1 MDLFFEIIQ
10 RELDIPTTEILL
22 PERTGTTHGTMS
34 FWQKVIQRNQ
44 QRNES
49 RFFDLEFQFY
59 MYMTWSCTRLY
70 PKPRAFQINEDADD
84 EDEEDA
90 TVAKKNDWS
99 FVKIHQFFQTV
110 ENMFFSAD
118 FQEKMLNTFSKAQ
131 RTYHALARFA
141 RSWKVRHV
149 RCTVDHDFTMTP
161 IDRSKKKLFFS
172 VYQNG
177 VNYLFRVSEVLHIV
191 ETSLCQCS
199 NFFVDSQMPKNPY
212 TNEPFS
218 KAILVLIYDRV
229 RRSDYK
235 MPILFELFFRCYFD
249 LAEFILQHDAVIRE
263 RHIERIIQYGDVEVL
278 THHIRKMLKY
288 MRVFPSI
295 DSHFP
300 AAQLVRIFRP
310 YLDLYLCHFFSTV
323 YGEKKETAYNL
334 LKRQLT
340 FLTAYNPVLGQR
352 VLITRKE
359 FDCPMNREKL
369 KDKYVIVA
377 ASSSY
382 ARHSADMVE
391 VFSINHVPCHR
402 LKTLPQQQVEQ
413 QSIFYN
419 HLVGE
424 FDEEDEFDEEEE

>member
-10 RELDIPTTEILL
+10 RALHIPANEILL
-22 PERTGTTHGTMS
+22 PDPTETHGTMR

-49 RFFDLEFQFY
+49 RFYDVEFQFY

-70 PKPRAFQINEDADD
+70 PKLTPNLFRNDEDADED
-84 EDEEDA
+84 EDEKNA
-90 TVAKKNDWS
+90 PMKKGWA
-99 FVKIHQFFQTV
+99 FVKFNQFFQTV
-110 ENMFFSAD
+110 DNMFFSSD
-118 FQEKMLNTFSKAQ
+118 FQEKMLKTFSKAQ

-161 IDRSKKKLFFS
+161 IDRSKKQLFCS

-177 VNYLFRVSEVLHIV
+177 AVYLFRVSEVLHIV
-191 ETSLCQCS
+191 ETALCQCN
-199 NFFVDSQMPKNPY
+199 NFFVDSHLPKNPY

-218 KAILVLIYDRV
+218 KAILMLMYDRV

-235 MPILFELFFRCYFD
+235 MPILFELFYRCYFD
-249 LAEFILQHDAVIRE
+249 LEEFILQHDAVIRE

-278 THHIRKMLKY
+278 TYHIRKMLKY

-300 AAQLVRIFRP
+300 PAQLVRIFRP
-310 YLDLYLCHFFSTV
+310 YLHLYLCHFFSTV

-340 FLTAYNPVLGQR
+340 FLSAYNPRLGQR
-352 VLITRKE
+352 VLVARKDL
-359 FDCPMNREKL
+359 DCPLNREKL
-369 KDKYVIVA
+369 KDRYVMV
-377 ASSSY
+377 ASS
-382 ARHSADMVE
+382 AAAHAAADMVE
-391 VFSINHVPCHR
+391 VFSINHVACHR
-402 LKTLPQQQVEQ
+402 LRTLPHQQLQEEP

-419 HLVGE
+419 HLGVE
-424 FDEEDEFDEEEE
+424 FDEDEEDEFDE